1 MTRLIVALA
10 AASLLASSPAH
21 ARDDTLRFYGYA
33 YDLATDRYL
42 YTEVHQQ
49 RIEADRWAGGVIRY
63 FASDGTALGVKT
75 LDFSA
80 DRFVPL
86 YDYEQP
92 ALGYR
97 EGITAIGTDI
107 TLTRTDR
114 RGGTRTVTVA
124 RKAPVAADSGVHG
137 FLRSRFDELLAR
149 RTVAFGFVVAGHL
162 DSYRFRAKRIDD
174 TQFEGREAVRFLLEP
189 NSLLRLV
196 APSLTLTYDPAQRR
210 LLEYRGPSN
219 LIDPDTGKAYTVRIA
234 YYAQAPAAGPEV
246 LPPLE

>member
-1 MTRLIVALA
+1 MTRLILALA
-10 AASLLASSPAH
+10 ATSLLALSSAH

-33 YDLATDRYL
+33 YDLGTDRYL

-49 RIEADRWAGGVIRY
+49 RIEADQWVGGVIRY

-80 DRFVPL
+80 DQFVPL

-97 EGITAIGTDI
+97 EGISGIGKDI
-107 TLTRTDR
+107 ALTRTDR
-114 RGGTRTVTVA
+114 GGGTRTVTVA
-124 RKAPVAADSGVHG
+124 RKALAAADSGLHSL
-137 FLRSRFDELLAR
+137 LRSRFDELMAR
-149 RTVAFGFVVAGHL
+149 STVVFSLVVAGHL
-162 DSYRFRAKRIDD
+162 DSYRFRARRIDD
-174 TQFEGREAVRFLLEP
+174 TTFEGRSAVRFLLEP

-196 APSLTLTYDPAQRR
+196 APSLTVTYDPGQRR

-219 LIDPDTGKAYTVRIA
+219 LIDPDTGKVYTVRIA
-234 YYAQAPAAGPEV
+234 YYAQPPAAGPGI
-246 LPPLE
+246 LPSLK